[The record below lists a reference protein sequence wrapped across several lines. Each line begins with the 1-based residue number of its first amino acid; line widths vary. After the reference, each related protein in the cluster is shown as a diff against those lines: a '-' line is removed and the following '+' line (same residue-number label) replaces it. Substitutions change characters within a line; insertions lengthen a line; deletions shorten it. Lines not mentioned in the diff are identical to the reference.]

1 MKSFY
6 KFYAVII
13 TGLILIFIAANLFL
27 IRIEK
32 RDSGRP
38 YRVETLRIA
47 NEIEQNGLESIQLAN
62 YHYIINI
69 EVYHE
74 DAPMLSEPEN
84 SVDNDT
90 SAKNKNA
97 FYEGDDNDYLIRQI
111 NGTLYRF
118 DYRTP
123 SDERQNSVI
132 MAVNIVLIFMSLI
145 ILAILAYI
153 RCKILKPFYALREV
167 PYELSRG
174 NLTIPVKEN
183 KNQFFG
189 KFVWGINMLREN
201 IEQQKQRELA
211 LMHDKKTLVLSISH
225 DIKTPLSAIKLYSQA
240 LSRGL
245 YKDTAKKIEIAESI
259 NEKADEIEKFI
270 SQIIKASNEDFL
282 NLETNQGEFYLTEL
296 IYKISE
302 YYKEK
307 LELIRITF
315 TIDNYSDCLLKGD
328 LDRSV
333 EVLQN
338 IIENAVKYGDGHYIK
353 IAFAEESDCQLIT
366 VQNSGCTLQETELPH
381 IFDSFWRGSNT
392 GSNTGSGL
400 GLAIC
405 RQLMHKMN
413 GDIFACTQN
422 STMCITLV
430 FGKAG
435 S

>member
-6 KFYAVII
+6 KLYAVIL
-13 TGLILIFIAANLFL
+13 TGLALIFIAANLFL

-32 RDSGRP
+32 SDSGRP
-38 YRVETLRIA
+38 YRVEALRIA

-74 DAPMLSEPEN
+74 DAPMLSLLEN
-84 SVDNDT
+84 SM
-90 SAKNKNA
+90 
-97 FYEGDDNDYLIRQI
+97 DNDYLIQQI

-123 SDERQNSVI
+123 SNERQNNVI
-132 MAVNIVLIFMSLI
+132 IAVNIALILMSLV

-153 RCKILKPFYALREV
+153 RCKILKPFHALREV

-183 KNQFFG
+183 KNQFLG

-201 IEQQKQRELA
+201 MEQQKQRELA

-245 YKDTAKKIEIAESI
+245 YKDAAKKIEIAESI

-282 NLETNQGEFYLTEL
+282 NLEVSKGEFYLTEL

-328 LDRSV
+328 LDRSI

-353 IAFAEESDCQLIT
+353 ITFAEESDCQLIT
-366 VQNSGCTLQETELPH
+366 IQNSGCSLSETELPH

-392 GSNTGSGL
+392 GSNAGSGL

-413 GDIFACTQN
+413 GDIFASTQN
-422 STMCITLV
+422 NTMCITLV

-435 S
+435 N

>member
-6 KFYAVII
+6 KLYAVIL
-13 TGLILIFIAANLFL
+13 TGLALIFIAANLFL

-32 RDSGRP
+32 SDSGRP
-38 YRVETLRIA
+38 YRVEALRIA

-74 DAPMLSEPEN
+74 DAPMLSLLEN
-84 SVDNDT
+84 SM
-90 SAKNKNA
+90 
-97 FYEGDDNDYLIRQI
+97 DNDYLIQQI

-123 SDERQNSVI
+123 SNERQNNVI
-132 MAVNIVLIFMSLI
+132 IAVNIALILMSLV

-153 RCKILKPFYALREV
+153 RCKILKPFHALREV

-183 KNQFFG
+183 KNQFLG

-201 IEQQKQRELA
+201 MEQQKQRELA

-245 YKDTAKKIEIAESI
+245 YKDAAKKIEIAESI

-282 NLETNQGEFYLTEL
+282 DLETNQGEFYLTEL

-328 LDRSV
+328 LDRSI

-353 IAFAEESDCQLIT
+353 ITFAEESDCQLIT
-366 VQNSGCTLQETELPH
+366 VQNSGCTLSETELPH

-392 GSNTGSGL
+392 GSNAGSGL

-413 GDIFACTQN
+413 GDIFADTQN
-422 STMCITLV
+422 NTMCITLV

-435 S
+435 N

>member
-6 KFYAVII
+6 KLYAVIL
-13 TGLILIFIAANLFL
+13 TGLALIFIAANLFL

-32 RDSGRP
+32 SDSGRP
-38 YRVETLRIA
+38 YRVEALRIA

-74 DAPMLSEPEN
+74 DAPMLSLLEN
-84 SVDNDT
+84 SM
-90 SAKNKNA
+90 
-97 FYEGDDNDYLIRQI
+97 DNDYLIQQI

-123 SDERQNSVI
+123 SNERQNNVI
-132 MAVNIVLIFMSLI
+132 IAVNIALILMSLV

-153 RCKILKPFYALREV
+153 RCKILKPFHALREV

-183 KNQFFG
+183 KNQFLG

-201 IEQQKQRELA
+201 MEQQKQRELA

-245 YKDTAKKIEIAESI
+245 YKDAAKKIEIAESI

-282 NLETNQGEFYLTEL
+282 NLEVSKGEFYLTEL

-328 LDRSV
+328 LDRSI

-366 VQNSGCTLQETELPH
+366 VQNSGCTLSETELPH

-392 GSNTGSGL
+392 GSNAGSGL

-413 GDIFACTQN
+413 GDIFADTQN
-422 STMCITLV
+422 NTMCITLV

-435 S
+435 N

>member
-6 KFYAVII
+6 KLYAVIL
-13 TGLILIFIAANLFL
+13 TGLALIFIAANLFL

-32 RDSGRP
+32 SDSGRP
-38 YRVETLRIA
+38 YRVEALRIA

-74 DAPMLSEPEN
+74 DAPMLSLLEN
-84 SVDNDT
+84 SM
-90 SAKNKNA
+90 
-97 FYEGDDNDYLIRQI
+97 DNDYLIQQI

-123 SDERQNSVI
+123 SNERQNNVI
-132 MAVNIVLIFMSLI
+132 VAVNIALILMSLV

-153 RCKILKPFYALREV
+153 RCKILKPFHALREV

-183 KNQFFG
+183 KNQFLG

-201 IEQQKQRELA
+201 MEQQKQRELA

-245 YKDTAKKIEIAESI
+245 YKDAAKKIEIAESI

-282 NLETNQGEFYLTEL
+282 NLEVSKGEFYLTEL

-328 LDRSV
+328 LDRSI

-366 VQNSGCTLQETELPH
+366 IQNSGCSLSETELPH

-392 GSNTGSGL
+392 GSNAGSGL

-413 GDIFACTQN
+413 GDIFADTQN
-422 STMCITLV
+422 NTMCITLV

-435 S
+435 N

>member
-6 KFYAVII
+6 KLYAVIL
-13 TGLILIFIAANLFL
+13 TGLALIFIAANLFL

-32 RDSGRP
+32 SDSGRP
-38 YRVETLRIA
+38 YRVEALRIA

-74 DAPMLSEPEN
+74 DAPMLSLLEN
-84 SVDNDT
+84 SM
-90 SAKNKNA
+90 
-97 FYEGDDNDYLIRQI
+97 DNDYLIQQI

-123 SDERQNSVI
+123 SNERQNNVI
-132 MAVNIVLIFMSLI
+132 VAVNIALILMSMV

-153 RCKILKPFYALREV
+153 RCKILKPFHALHEV

-201 IEQQKQRELA
+201 MEQQKQRELA

-245 YKDTAKKIEIAESI
+245 YKDAAKKIEIAESI

-282 NLETNQGEFYLTEL
+282 NLEVSKGEFYLTEL

-328 LDRSV
+328 LDRSI

-366 VQNSGCTLQETELPH
+366 VQNSGCTLSETELPH

-392 GSNTGSGL
+392 GSNAGSGL

-413 GDIFACTQN
+413 GDIFADTQN
-422 STMCITLV
+422 NTMCITLV

-435 S
+435 N

>member
-6 KFYAVII
+6 KLYAVIL
-13 TGLILIFIAANLFL
+13 TGLALIFIAANLFL

-32 RDSGRP
+32 SDSGRP
-38 YRVETLRIA
+38 YRVEALRIA

-74 DAPMLSEPEN
+74 DAPMLSLLEN
-84 SVDNDT
+84 SM
-90 SAKNKNA
+90 
-97 FYEGDDNDYLIRQI
+97 DNDYLIQQI

-123 SDERQNSVI
+123 SNEQQNNVI
-132 MAVNIVLIFMSLI
+132 IAVNIALILMSLV

-153 RCKILKPFYALREV
+153 RCKILKPFHALREV

-183 KNQFFG
+183 KNQFLG

-201 IEQQKQRELA
+201 MEQQKQRELA

-245 YKDTAKKIEIAESI
+245 YKDAAKKIEIAESI

-282 NLETNQGEFYLTEL
+282 NLEVSKGEFYLTEL

-328 LDRSV
+328 LDRSI

-353 IAFAEESDCQLIT
+353 IAFAEESGCQLIT
-366 VQNSGCTLQETELPH
+366 VQNSGCTLSETELPH

-392 GSNTGSGL
+392 GSNAGSGL

-413 GDIFACTQN
+413 GDIFADTQN
-422 STMCITLV
+422 NTMCITLV

-435 S
+435 N

>member
-6 KFYAVII
+6 KLYAVILA
-13 TGLILIFIAANLFL
+13 GLALIFIAANLFL

-32 RDSGRP
+32 SDSGRP
-38 YRVETLRIA
+38 YRVEALRIA

-74 DAPMLSEPEN
+74 DAPMLSLLEN
-84 SVDNDT
+84 SM
-90 SAKNKNA
+90 
-97 FYEGDDNDYLIRQI
+97 DNDYLIQQI

-123 SDERQNSVI
+123 SNERQNNVI
-132 MAVNIVLIFMSLI
+132 VAVNIALILMSLV

-153 RCKILKPFYALREV
+153 RCKILKPFHALREV

-183 KNQFFG
+183 KNQFLG

-201 IEQQKQRELA
+201 MEQQKQRELA

-245 YKDTAKKIEIAESI
+245 YKDAAKKIEIAESI

-282 NLETNQGEFYLTEL
+282 NLEVSKGEFYLTEL

-328 LDRSV
+328 LDRSI

-366 VQNSGCTLQETELPH
+366 IQNSGCSLSETELPH

-392 GSNTGSGL
+392 GSNAGSGL

-413 GDIFACTQN
+413 GDIFADTQN
-422 STMCITLV
+422 NTMCITLV

-435 S
+435 N

>member
-6 KFYAVII
+6 KLYAVII
-13 TGLILIFIAANLFL
+13 AGLALIFIAANLFM

-38 YRVETLRIA
+38 YRVEALRIA

-69 EVYHE
+69 EVYHK
-74 DAPMLSEPEN
+74 DAPMFSLLEN
-84 SVDNDT
+84 SM
-90 SAKNKNA
+90 
-97 FYEGDDNDYLIRQI
+97 DNDYLVRQI

-123 SDERQNSVI
+123 SNERQNNVI
-132 MAVNIVLIFMSLI
+132 VAVNIALILMSLV

-153 RCKILKPFYALREV
+153 RCKILKPFHALREV

-174 NLTIPVKEN
+174 NLTIPMKEN

-189 KFVWGINMLREN
+189 KFIWGINMLREN
-201 IEQQKQRELA
+201 MEQQKQRELA

-245 YKDTAKKIEIAESI
+245 YKDAAKKIEVAESI

-282 NLETNQGEFYLTEL
+282 DLETNQGEFYLTEL

-328 LDRSV
+328 LDRSI

-338 IIENAVKYGDGHYIK
+338 IIENAVKYGDGHYIR

-366 VQNSGCTLQETELPH
+366 VKNSGCTLPETELPH

-405 RQLMHKMN
+405 RQLMYKMN
-413 GDIFACTQN
+413 GDIFADTQN
-422 STMCITLV
+422 NTMCITLV

-435 S
+435 N

>member
-6 KFYAVII
+6 KLYAVIL
-13 TGLILIFIAANLFL
+13 TGLALIFIAANLFL

-32 RDSGRP
+32 SDSGRP
-38 YRVETLRIA
+38 YRVEALRIA

-74 DAPMLSEPEN
+74 DAPMLSLLEN
-84 SVDNDT
+84 SM
-90 SAKNKNA
+90 
-97 FYEGDDNDYLIRQI
+97 DNDYLIQQI

-123 SDERQNSVI
+123 SNEQQNNVI
-132 MAVNIVLIFMSLI
+132 IAVNIALILMSLV

-153 RCKILKPFYALREV
+153 RCKILKPFHALREV

-183 KNQFFG
+183 KNQFLG

-201 IEQQKQRELA
+201 MEQQKQRELA

-245 YKDTAKKIEIAESI
+245 YKDAAKKIEIAESI

-282 NLETNQGEFYLTEL
+282 NLEVSKGEFYLTEL

-328 LDRSV
+328 LDRSI

-353 IAFAEESDCQLIT
+353 ITFAEESDCQLIT
-366 VQNSGCTLQETELPH
+366 IQNSGCSLSETELPH

-392 GSNTGSGL
+392 GSNAGSGL

-413 GDIFACTQN
+413 GDIFASTQN
-422 STMCITLV
+422 NTMCITLV

-435 S
+435 N

>member
-6 KFYAVII
+6 KLYAVIL
-13 TGLILIFIAANLFL
+13 TGLALIFIAANLFL

-32 RDSGRP
+32 SDSGRP
-38 YRVETLRIA
+38 YRVEALRIA

-74 DAPMLSEPEN
+74 DAPMLSLLEN
-84 SVDNDT
+84 SM
-90 SAKNKNA
+90 
-97 FYEGDDNDYLIRQI
+97 DNDYLIQQI

-123 SDERQNSVI
+123 SNERQNNVI
-132 MAVNIVLIFMSLI
+132 IAVNIALILMSLV

-153 RCKILKPFYALREV
+153 RCKILKPFHALREV

-183 KNQFFG
+183 KNQFLG

-201 IEQQKQRELA
+201 MEQQKQRELA

-245 YKDTAKKIEIAESI
+245 YKDAAKKIEIAESI

-282 NLETNQGEFYLTEL
+282 NLEVSKGEFYLTEL

-328 LDRSV
+328 LDRSI

-353 IAFAEESDCQLIT
+353 ITFAEESDCQLIT
-366 VQNSGCTLQETELPH
+366 IQNSGCSLSETELPH

-392 GSNTGSGL
+392 GSNAGSGL

-413 GDIFACTQN
+413 GDIFADTQN
-422 STMCITLV
+422 NTMCITLV

-435 S
+435 N

>member
-6 KFYAVII
+6 KLYAVIL
-13 TGLILIFIAANLFL
+13 TGLALIFIAANLFL

-32 RDSGRP
+32 SDSGRP
-38 YRVETLRIA
+38 YRVEALRIA

-74 DAPMLSEPEN
+74 DAPMLSLLEN
-84 SVDNDT
+84 SM
-90 SAKNKNA
+90 
-97 FYEGDDNDYLIRQI
+97 DNDYLIQQI

-123 SDERQNSVI
+123 SNERQNNVI
-132 MAVNIVLIFMSLI
+132 IAVNIALILMSLV

-153 RCKILKPFYALREV
+153 RCKILKPFHALREV

-183 KNQFFG
+183 KNQFLG

-201 IEQQKQRELA
+201 MEQQKQRELA

-245 YKDTAKKIEIAESI
+245 YKDAAKKIEIAESI

-282 NLETNQGEFYLTEL
+282 NLEVSKGEFYLTEL

-328 LDRSV
+328 LDRSI

-366 VQNSGCTLQETELPH
+366 IQNSGCSLSETELPH

-392 GSNTGSGL
+392 GSNAGSGL

-413 GDIFACTQN
+413 GDIFADTQN
-422 STMCITLV
+422 NTMCITLV

-435 S
+435 N

>member
-1 MKSFY
+1 MKNFY
-6 KFYAVII
+6 KLYAVILA
-13 TGLILIFIAANLFL
+13 GLALIFIAANLFL
-27 IRIEK
+27 IRSEK
-32 RDSGRP
+32 KDSGRP
-38 YRVETLRIA
+38 YRVEALRIA
-47 NEIEQNGLESIQLAN
+47 NEIEQNGLESIQLASC
-62 YHYIINI
+62 HYIINI
-69 EVYHE
+69 EAYHE
-74 DAPMLSEPEN
+74 DAPMLSLLEN
-84 SVDNDT
+84 SM
-90 SAKNKNA
+90 
-97 FYEGDDNDYLIRQI
+97 DNDYLIWQI

-123 SDERQNSVI
+123 SNERQNNVI
-132 MAVNIVLIFMSLI
+132 IAVNIALIFMSLV

-153 RCKILKPFYALREV
+153 RCKILKPFHALREV

-174 NLTIPVKEN
+174 NLTVPVKEN
-183 KNQFFG
+183 KNQFLG

-201 IEQQKQRELA
+201 MEQQKQRELA

-245 YKDTAKKIEIAESI
+245 YKDAAKKIEIAESI

-282 NLETNQGEFYLTEL
+282 NLEVSKGEFYLTEL
-296 IYKISE
+296 IYKISK

-328 LDRSV
+328 LDRSI

-353 IAFAEESDCQLIT
+353 ITFAEESDCQLIT
-366 VQNSGCTLQETELPH
+366 IQNSGCTLSETELPH

-392 GSNTGSGL
+392 GSNAGSGL

-413 GDIFACTQN
+413 GDIFADSQN
-422 STMCITLV
+422 NTMCITLV

-435 S
+435 N

>member
-6 KFYAVII
+6 KLYAVII
-13 TGLILIFIAANLFL
+13 AGLALIFIAANLFM

-38 YRVETLRIA
+38 YRVEALRIA

-74 DAPMLSEPEN
+74 DAPMLSLLEN
-84 SVDNDT
+84 SM
-90 SAKNKNA
+90 
-97 FYEGDDNDYLIRQI
+97 DNDYLIQQI

-123 SDERQNSVI
+123 SNERQNNVI
-132 MAVNIVLIFMSLI
+132 IAVNIALILMSLV

-153 RCKILKPFYALREV
+153 RCKILKPFHALREV

-183 KNQFFG
+183 KNQFWG

-201 IEQQKQRELA
+201 MEQQKQRELA

-245 YKDTAKKIEIAESI
+245 YKDAAKKIEIAESI

-282 NLETNQGEFYLTEL
+282 NLEVSKGEFYLTEL

-328 LDRSV
+328 LDRSI

-353 IAFAEESDCQLIT
+353 ITFAEESDCQLIT
-366 VQNSGCTLQETELPH
+366 VQNSGCTLSETELPH

-392 GSNTGSGL
+392 GSNAGSGL

-413 GDIFACTQN
+413 GDIFADTQN
-422 STMCITLV
+422 NTMCITLV

-435 S
+435 N

>member
-6 KFYAVII
+6 KLYAVILA
-13 TGLILIFIAANLFL
+13 GLALIFIAANLFM

-38 YRVETLRIA
+38 YRVEALRIA

-74 DAPMLSEPEN
+74 DAPMFSLLKN
-84 SVDNDT
+84 SM
-90 SAKNKNA
+90 
-97 FYEGDDNDYLIRQI
+97 DNDYLVWQI

-123 SDERQNSVI
+123 SNERQNNVI
-132 MAVNIVLIFMSLI
+132 VAVNIALILMSLV

-153 RCKILKPFYALREV
+153 RCKILKPFHALREV

-189 KFVWGINMLREN
+189 KFIWGINMLREN
-201 IEQQKQRELA
+201 MEQQKQRELA

-245 YKDTAKKIEIAESI
+245 YKDAAKKIEVAESI

-282 NLETNQGEFYLTEL
+282 DLEVSKGEFYLTEL

-328 LDRSV
+328 IDRSI

-366 VQNSGCTLQETELPH
+366 VQNSGCTLPETEFPH

-413 GDIFACTQN
+413 GDIFADTQN
-422 STMCITLV
+422 NTMCITLV

-435 S
+435 N